1 MGETLPDANKQ
12 VLRRTVVL
20 VGMPGAGKSAIGR
33 TLATELGAALKDS
46 DAVIVDRARASITE
60 IFERDGEGFFRAR
73 ESEVIRSLLEGPPCI
88 LSTGGGAWLS
98 AENRDVISA
107 KAAVVWLKAD
117 LEVLWSR
124 VNHRDT
130 RPLLMTD
137 DPKATLAALQSVR
150 EPEYAKAQFT
160 VEVDGGWSIAET
172 TRVVADIL
180 RDGGIIDDA

>member
-1 MGETLPDANKQ
+1 M
-12 VLRRTVVL
+12 
-20 VGMPGAGKSAIGR
+20 VGMMGAGKTAIG
-33 TLATELGAALKDS
+33 TALAKHLDVPFLDS
-46 DAVIVDRARASITE
+46 DAEISRAANRTIAE